1 MCARRRQLHECRDAR
16 AGRSRNVEKPSRK
29 TRVVNVTFLGRPV
42 AWLLTLLITVPF
54 TAPFSTCDLSALLG
68 AGNDASLMWTSPDAA
83 GASIEAATASM
94 LEEKRVKDGALA
106 VVVIA
111 APISNRSEAAAPPV
125 MCDTAPCSTLVALRL

>member
-1 MCARRRQLHECRDAR
+1 MPP
-16 AGRSRNVEKPSRK
+16 V
-29 TRVVNVTFLGRPV
+29 TVTFLGRPV

-83 GASIEAATASM
+83 GASIEAATAQAATASM

-125 MCDTAPCSTLVALRL
+125 MCEAAPCSTLVALRL